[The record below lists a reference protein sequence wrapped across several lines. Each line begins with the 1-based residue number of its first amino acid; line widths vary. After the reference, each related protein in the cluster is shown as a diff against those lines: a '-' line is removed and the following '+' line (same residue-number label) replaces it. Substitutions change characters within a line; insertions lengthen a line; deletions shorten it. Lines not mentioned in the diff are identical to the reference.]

1 MFLFPGK
8 EVDLPPAA
16 EEVAGFYAAMLET
29 EHAQDATFNK
39 NFFED
44 WKTLMKEHPPV
55 SYCFF
60 AFSQESIAV

>member
-1 MFLFPGK
+1 MGPGK
-8 EVDLPPAA
+8 EVDLSPPA

-44 WKTLMKEHPPV
+44 WKTLMKQHPPV
-55 SYCFF
+55 RSLLS
-60 AFSQESIAV
+60 ALR